1 MMWLTLKKPPRKKG
15 MPLDAWTT
23 SYIVWLRQVAAAGGY
38 EQSGHPLARSCEA
51 TIQALVPALRPRLE
65 DARFISHGFGDSS
78 KRVCGWWLLA
88 DKEDR
93 RGSCQ

>member
-1 MMWLTLKKPPRKKG
+1 MMWLTLKKSPRKKG

-51 TIQALVPALRPRLE
+51 TIQALVPALRPRLD
-65 DARFISHGFGDSS
+65 DARFIFA
-78 KRVCGWWLLA
+78 RLPRLQQTTVWLVA
-88 DKEDR
+88 
-93 RGSCQ
+93 SC